1 MTALLASTVRNT
13 HFGIGTVL
21 GLVLLTSI
29 VVGIWAFIDAA
40 MKPRQAFNA
49 VGVSKA
55 RWMVGI
61 AVTVLVLGPIGG
73 AIALYYLAIIRPKV
87 DAR

>member
-1 MTALLASTVRNT
+1 
-13 HFGIGTVL
+13 
-21 GLVLLTSI
+21 
-29 VVGIWAFIDAA
+29 
-40 MKPRQAFNA
+40 
-49 VGVSKA
+49 
-55 RWMVGI
+55 MVGI